1 MKQFIYAD
9 NAATTKLN
17 KEAFNAMIPWLTDEY
32 GNASQPYAFARK
44 PKKALAESRKII
56 AKCINALPEEIYFT
70 SGGTESDN
78 WAIKGSASSDPDK
91 RATITSAI
99 EHHALLNACASIERH
114 GYPVTYLSPDSE
126 GTVDPEQLSA
136 VITDRTRL
144 VSIMFSNNEIG
155 TIEPIAELA
164 RIAHSHGAIFHTD
177 AVQAIAHTPIDVKAM
192 GIDMLSASA
201 HKFNG
206 PKGIGFLYVRKGVE
220 LRPLNDGGAQEFG
233 MRAGTENVAS
243 IVGMA
248 KALEIS
254 CSALN
259 ENAEHILKLENA
271 LLERLKES
279 GLDFVRNGARN
290 HIPAI
295 NQRKKISFQ
304 KIEYN
309 IKKERILHHGGERYT
324 FSPYSLVWDGDNYY
338 VVGYSDKYQAI
349 GSHRVDRI
357 AACPCILDES
367 AVPQPVGFDV
377 SKYIK
382 TTFRMYNAPR
392 AEVELLCDNS
402 VMDAIIDRFGPDVQT
417 YAGDLQNFRVIEE
430 IAVGKVFFNWIFG
443 FEGKVRIKGPESV
456 KKQYREM
463 VMSAMNLV

>member
-1 MKQFIYAD
+1 M
-9 NAATTKLN
+9 
-17 KEAFNAMIPWLTDEY
+17 
-32 GNASQPYAFARK
+32 
-44 PKKALAESRKII
+44 
-56 AKCINALPEEIYFT
+56 
-70 SGGTESDN
+70 
-78 WAIKGSASSDPDK
+78 
-91 RATITSAI
+91 
-99 EHHALLNACASIERH
+99 
-114 GYPVTYLSPDSE
+114 
-126 GTVDPEQLSA
+126 DPEQLSA
-136 VITDRTRL
+136 AITDRTRL

-206 PKGIGFLYVRKGVE
+206 PKGVGFLYIRRGVE

-243 IVGMA
+243 IVGME

-254 CSALN
+254 CSTLN
-259 ENAEHILKLENA
+259 ENELIKKLTSLAGSHKARELKRNVIVDGRGKIENKQILYIIDAIN
-271 LLERLKES
+271 
-279 GLDFVRNGARN
+279 D
-290 HIPAI
+290 AI

>member
-99 EHHALLNACASIERH
+99 EHHALLNACASIERQ
-114 GYPVTYLSPDSE
+114 GYPVTYLSPDTE
-126 GTVDPEQLSA
+126 GMVVPEQLSA
-136 VITDRTRL
+136 AITDRTRL

-243 IVGMA
+243 IIGMA
-248 KALEIS
+248 KAAQICMETI
-254 CSALN
+254 N
-259 ENAEHILKLENA
+259 E
-271 LLERLKES
+271 RRMKETQ
-279 GLDFVRNGARN
+279 LRNYM
-290 HIPAI
+290 ID
-295 NQRKKISFQ
+295 
-304 KIEYN
+304 
-309 IKKERILHHGGERYT
+309 RILRT
-324 FSPYSLVWDGDNYY
+324 FKGTVLNGTLDNRLPNNINIYFPGINGYSLVSALDRSG
-338 VVGYSDKYQAI
+338 VCASAGSACSSASSKPSHVLKAI
-349 GSHRVDRI
+349 GLTDQQARSCVRFTLCEDTTAQDVD
-357 AACPCILDES
+357 
-367 AVPQPVGFDV
+367 
-377 SKYIK
+377 Y
-382 TTFRMYNAPR
+382 
-392 AEVELLCDNS
+392 
-402 VMDAIIDRFGPDVQT
+402 
-417 YAGDLQNFRVIEE
+417 VIETLYK
-430 IAVGKVFFNWIFG
+430 I
-443 FEGKVRIKGPESV
+443 IKG
-456 KKQYREM
+456 
-463 VMSAMNLV
+463 